1 MNQLVYSVKITVKVD
16 VAIIKA
22 VKATIEAVDA
32 NKIKNQMVATAE
44 MTNLV
49 LASLIRRIRTS
60 TQVDLVRRV
69 RSPVASHRTAKLA
82 VKDKIISKTA
92 IVRVKNQ
99 IRNDALSFVKVNANK
114 RFEQLE
120 GD

>member
-1 MNQLVYSVKITVKVD
+1 M
-16 VAIIKA
+16 AIIKA
-22 VKATIEAVDA
+22 VKATIEAVDV

-60 TQVDLVRRV
+60 TQVNLIRRL
-69 RSPVASHRTAKLA
+69 RSLVASHRTAKLA
-82 VKDKIISKTA
+82 VKDKIISKIA
-92 IVRVKNQ
+92 IVKNQ
-99 IRNDALSFVKVNANK
+99 IRNGALSFVKVNANK